1 MEYLNHVHSI
11 DYVWRKWNPA
21 KWEIQPKANDIC
33 GLWHVGLKN
42 LGASKTTPQSNSQAR
57 FPRRR
62 YRHRRRCQPTH
73 SNLRSTS
80 PAKRAT

>member
-42 LGASKTTPQSNSQAR
+42 LGATCYLNSLIQQLYMIPAFRRGLLSCIDPHVDTTKPED
-57 FPRRR
+57 
-62 YRHRRRCQPTH
+62 
-73 SNLRSTS
+73 NLLF
-80 PAKRAT
+80 